1 MASYRAAKALV
12 LGMGKERTKL
22 RRHPER
28 GRDDRALVHAILDE
42 ALVCHVGF
50 VAGGYPTVIPTL
62 HARAGDTLYLHG
74 SPASRMLQAAPGGE
88 ICVTVT
94 LLDGVVMA
102 RSAFNHS
109 MNYRSVVVFGQPRF
123 VTDPDEKMAAFK
135 TSVERDPAMAYK
147 AQLLALVGAQ
157 DPAEVL
163 RQIPSVL
170 RAIVA
175 EAGEAAR
182 EKPAPGEFSLGE
194 LIGHM
199 VDAQVVV
206 FTRLRWILA
215 EDEPPIPGYEQDAWV
230 SISEYPASNP

>member
-123 VTDPDEKMAAFK
+123 VTDADEKMAAFK
-135 TSVERDPAMAYK
+135 TLVEHVAPGRWDDARHPTRSEITATTV
-147 AQLLALVGAQ
+147 LALSLDEASAKVRSGPPKDDEA
-157 DPAEVL
+157 DLALDVWAGVVPV
-163 RQIPSVL
+163 RTV
-170 RAIVA
+170 
-175 EAGEAAR
+175 AGE
-182 EKPAPGEFSLGE
+182 PQPDPDLAPEIE
-194 LIGHM
+194 
-199 VDAQVVV
+199 
-206 FTRLRWILA
+206 T
-215 EDEPPIPGYEQDAWV
+215 PGYARNYRRDAAT
-230 SISEYPASNP
+230 PKD

>member
-1 MASYRAAKALV
+1 
-12 LGMGKERTKL
+12 MGKERTKL

-123 VTDPDEKMAAFK
+123 VTDADEKMAAFK
-135 TSVERDPAMAYK
+135 TLVEHVAPGRWDDARHPTRSEITATTVLALSLDEASAKVRSGPPKDDEADLALDVWAGVVPVRTVAGEPERDPA
-147 AQLLALVGAQ
+147 L
-157 DPAEVL
+157 
-163 RQIPSVL
+163 
-170 RAIVA
+170 
-175 EAGEAAR
+175 
-182 EKPAPGEFSLGE
+182 APGVEAPSYARNYRR
-194 LIGHM
+194 
-199 VDAQVVV
+199 DAA
-206 FTRLRWILA
+206 ISS
-215 EDEPPIPGYEQDAWV
+215 DPG
-230 SISEYPASNP
+230 